1 MDYFIPKPGTNAP
14 SFRSSTLLLPQPS
27 LSSLAQLACD
37 LLVHTYGLELVG
49 YLGLRDHVP
58 AVGGRDGL
66 RGEEEKEGVALGVEV
81 YTTPSRSLTLVL
93 PRSPV
98 IRARRPHYLD
108 SIKRWIVKCGF
119 KEVLVVAGT
128 DAGMRGDSGL
138 NAITPLRHILPP
150 SGSSSPLST
159 ALRSISP
166 SYLDSSPSGITSS
179 LESFPNSSRIP
190 PIPHGGLTRSLLLT
204 LRESSSL
211 PPTNAL
217 LIYTSEGDASSAAH
231 LLADALAY
239 VLAPELAELESRV
252 ERVPVQAGEEGQ
264 GGDKGRVRWKEPTS
278 WEGGLLGPALTREA
292 RGEMFG

>member
-1 MDYFIPKPGTNAP
+1 MDYFVPLPGTNAP
-14 SFRSSTLLLPQPS
+14 SFTSSALLL
-27 LSSLAQLACD
+27 LASD
-37 LLVHTYGLELVG
+37 LLVHTYGLHLVG

-66 RGEEEKEGVALGVEV
+66 RGEEEEEGIALGVEV
-81 YTTPSRSLTLVL
+81 YSSPSHSLTLVL

-108 SIKRWIVKCGF
+108 SIKQWIAESGF
-119 KEVLVVAGT
+119 REVLVVAGT

-138 NAITPLRHILPP
+138 NASTPLRHILPP
-150 SGSSSPLST
+150 SGSSSLLST

-166 SYLDSSPSGITSS
+166 SYLDTSPSGITSS
-179 LESFPNSSRIP
+179 LESSNTASRIP
-190 PIPHGGLTRSLLLT
+190 PIPHGGLTRSLLLA
-204 LRESSSL
+204 LRESDSSF

-239 VLAPELAELESRV
+239 VLEPQLAELESRV

-264 GGDKGRVRWKEPTS
+264 GDPKGRVRWKEPRS

-292 RGEMFG
+292 RSEMFG

>member
-1 MDYFIPKPGTNAP
+1 MDYFIPLPGTNTP
-14 SFRSSTLLLPQPS
+14 SFTSSTLLLPQPS

-108 SIKRWIVKCGF
+108 SIKRWIAECGF

-138 NAITPLRHILPP
+138 NAITPLRRILPP

-179 LESFPNSSRIP
+179 LESASSSSRIP
-190 PIPHGGLTRSLLLT
+190 PIPHGGLTRSLLLA
-204 LRESSSL
+204 LRDSPSL

-239 VLAPELAELESRV
+239 VLAPQFAELESRV

-264 GGDKGRVRWKEPTS
+264 GDEKGRVRWKEPRS